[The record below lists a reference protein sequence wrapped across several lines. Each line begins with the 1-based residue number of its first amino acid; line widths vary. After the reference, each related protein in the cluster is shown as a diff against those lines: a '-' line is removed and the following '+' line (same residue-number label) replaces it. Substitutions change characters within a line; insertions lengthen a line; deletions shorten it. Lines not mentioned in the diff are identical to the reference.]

1 MILTIRFGKLYK
13 YEETYRYIYIVC
25 LNNRQIIYI
34 RDIRFYKEGPFD
46 GGIDKEI
53 LLEVVFIEE
62 NDKFVFRDI
71 ISGYSKLL
79 SF

>member
-1 MILTIRFGKLYK
+1 
-13 YEETYRYIYIVC
+13 